1 MLYFTL
7 AVMAFGSANA
17 DEFADVSKL
26 AKAGKVVDALAKTND
41 YLKKHPDDPQ
51 MRFMK
56 GVLLTEQNKSEE
68 AIAVFTKLTEDY
80 KDLPEPYNNLAVLY
94 AASGQYDKA
103 RIALEKAIRTNPSYQ
118 TAYENLGDIYG
129 KMASQAYD
137 KALALGA
144 APAAPFK
151 SNLTLLRTFSTS
163 TGGKIVGAETSVAS
177 AAPPAA
183 RSGAQPPLISQLP
196 PQDAAKANA
205 PQRIP
210 ALSVTPPAVAPKV
223 VAATPAPVATKPLP
237 TPLAVPAPAPA
248 PTKVA
253 AAPAAAPVKAAAAPA
268 PMPAPVTVASA
279 PATTSAASAKIPAAP
294 PAGVAAAPAVAQPG
308 KVAVAPAVASA
319 ATSRVAAVLAAPA
332 AAPVKAAAVSA
343 PDKAAVAQAAPAP
356 AQAAAPATPSASA
369 VAKAGAAKPDTAER
383 DAVLAQVHAWSKA
396 WAAQNV
402 NAYLGYYSPQF
413 EPPKGMTRKTWA
425 DERRARIE
433 GKGRIRVEVAA
444 PEVVVNGNTAR
455 VTFRQTYESDRL
467 TARSRKTLVM
477 VKHDGK
483 WQIKQE
489 ISGN

>member
-1 MLYFTL
+1 MKPKTAQTMLYFAL
-7 AVMAFGSANA
+7 AMMAWAPAHA

-26 AKAGKVVDALAKTND
+26 AKAGKVVEALNKTNE
-41 YLKKHPDDPQ
+41 YLSKHPADAQ

-137 KALALGA
+137 KALALGST
-144 APAAPFK
+144 APPPGK
-151 SNLTLLRTFSTS
+151 SRLTMLRTFSTS
-163 TGGKIVGAETSVAS
+163 TGGKAVAAEPAPVAS
-177 AAPPAA
+177 
-183 RSGAQPPLISQLP
+183 AQPPLMSALP

-210 ALSVTPPAVAPKV
+210 ALSVTPPPATAPKV
-223 VAATPAPVATKPLP
+223 AVA
-237 TPLAVPAPAPA
+237 AVPAPAPA
-248 PTKVA
+248 AVKPTPVPTPVPAPAPAKVA
-253 AAPAAAPVKAAAAPA
+253 VAPTPVPAPIPAPAKIAAAPA
-268 PMPAPVTVASA
+268 PAPVPVPTPAPAPVKVE
-279 PATTSAASAKIPAAP
+279 P
-294 PAGVAAAPAVAQPG
+294 PKP
-308 KVAVAPAVASA
+308 
-319 ATSRVAAVLAAPA
+319 
-332 AAPVKAAAVSA
+332 
-343 PDKAAVAQAAPAP
+343 
-356 AQAAAPATPSASA
+356 
-369 VAKAGAAKPDTAER
+369 AKPDTSER
-383 DAVLAQVHAWSKA
+383 DAVMAQVNGWAKA

-402 NAYLGYYSPQF
+402 DSYLGYYSQQF
-413 EPPKGMTRKTWA
+413 EPPKGMTHKAWA

-433 GKGRIRVEVAA
+433 GKGRIHVEVAG
-444 PEVVVNGNTAR
+444 PEVVVNGNSAR

-467 TARSRKTLVM
+467 TARSRKTLVL
-477 VKHDGK
+477 VKNGGK